1 MKIYVVQ
8 VTPEASHSRVSQEG
22 YTSYEAAKAF
32 IESRANSPKPLRDW
46 VWMERLCC
54 HVRLCF
60 IESGRQ
66 VSL

>member
-32 IESRANSPKPLRDW
+32 IESRVNSPKPLRDW
-46 VWMERLCC
+46 TWRDEDYTEYTI
-54 HVRLCF
+54 F
-60 IESGRQ
+60 EASI
-66 VSL
+66 

>member
-32 IESRANSPKPLRDW
+32 IESRANSPKPLRDG
-46 VWMERLCC
+46 VWRDEDYTEYTI
-54 HVRLCF
+54 F
-60 IESGRQ
+60 E
-66 VSL
+66 VSV